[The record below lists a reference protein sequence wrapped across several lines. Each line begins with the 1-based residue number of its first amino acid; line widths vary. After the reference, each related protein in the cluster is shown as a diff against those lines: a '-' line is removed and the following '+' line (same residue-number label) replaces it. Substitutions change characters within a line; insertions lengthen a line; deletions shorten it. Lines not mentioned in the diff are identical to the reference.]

1 MFTLEI
7 SIYLYTFNLSPHAHC
22 CCLPQVGAG
31 GWSPETRA
39 SQAGAISLASGSPEP
54 PFPPSL
60 EMVLLCCSQSISE
73 KPCGFWTKAEAS
85 VKMFRKWAF
94 TRHQIQPL
102 APWSRTMRNK
112 LLLVSHPV
120 YGILLQGPKQT
131 KTSQYVVS
139 FIHVPDTCQRPFL
152 LLLFFLNI
160 YLISDTWDL
169 WSLLW
174 HMRFFF
180 FFSCSMQTPICS
192 MWDLVPWP
200 GIKLGSPALGVQ
212 NLSHW
217 TTREISQMHFQM
229 VSLQVFWWGG
239 SRCWPLYRRK
249 DGALL
254 PKAAYQDGC
263 KAWL

>member
-1 MFTLEI
+1 MMDFLGPCLSPSLPSFSALNSTPALASQAISSPLQGGGGGTGAHSESIQPWEMFTLEI
-7 SIYLYTFNLSPHAHC
+7 SIYLYTFNLSPYAHC
-22 CCLPQVGAG
+22 CCLPRVRAG

-152 LLLFFLNI
+152 LLFFLNI

-180 FFSCSMQTPICS
+180 FLQLQHANSYLQHVRSSSLARDQT
-192 MWDLVPWP
+192 WVPC
-200 GIKLGSPALGVQ
+200 IGSTE
-212 NLSHW
+212 S
-217 TTREISQMHFQM
+217 
-229 VSLQVFWWGG
+229 
-239 SRCWPLYRRK
+239 
-249 DGALL
+249 
-254 PKAAYQDGC
+254 
-263 KAWL
+263 